1 MRKQYTRYASGD
13 FVMTESLSTLLLS
26 AASKSCGVSVNGDIP
41 CSMFTDLIT
50 RLKLVDS
57 EDEAAVITIMLAKD
71 VSDSKKLSETAVGQS
86 AHLHYT
92 IWYMVPQVNVFN
104 LENLYS
110 RDTWRE
116 LIRERDQSAK

>member
-1 MRKQYTRYASGD
+1 
-13 FVMTESLSTLLLS
+13 
-26 AASKSCGVSVNGDIP
+26 
-41 CSMFTDLIT
+41 MFTDLIT

-71 VSDSKKLSETAVGQS
+71 VSDSKKLSETAV
-86 AHLHYT
+86 
-92 IWYMVPQVNVFN
+92 NVFN